1 MFIENLERRFGANNP
16 IFVEDILAAE
26 SNKSRP
32 TVYRMIQR
40 AVEEGTLM
48 RYDRGIYYIPKQMEF
63 GLAVPSVD
71 RVVEKKY
78 IGDNGEVYGIYGKLV
93 MEVNFALSTQ
103 VPNTIEVIT
112 NKEKRDV
119 REIEI
124 RNRKVILRKS
134 RLPITSENAAAYT
147 LLELFNG
154 MNMKE
159 YNDRVRRR
167 VLEYA
172 QEKNVTRQSLMGMAA
187 AFPARAVKNM
197 AMSGVLY
204 EVV

>member
-1 MFIENLERRFGANNP
+1 MFIENLKRRFGANNP

-147 LLELFNG
+147 LWNCLT
-154 MNMKE
+154 
-159 YNDRVRRR
+159 
-167 VLEYA
+167 A
-172 QEKNVTRQSLMGMAA
+172 
-187 AFPARAVKNM
+187 
-197 AMSGVLY
+197 
-204 EVV
+204 

>member
-1 MFIENLERRFGANNP
+1 
-16 IFVEDILAAE
+16 
-26 SNKSRP
+26 
-32 TVYRMIQR
+32 
-40 AVEEGTLM
+40 
-48 RYDRGIYYIPKQMEF
+48 MEF

-172 QEKNVTRQSLMGMAA
+172 KEKNVTRQSLMGMAA
-187 AFPARAVKNM
+187 GFPARAVKNM

>member
-1 MFIENLERRFGANNP
+1 MFIENLERRFGANNL

-172 QEKNVTRQSLMGMAA
+172 KEKNVTRQSLMGMAA